1 MSLSVYALFHLN
13 LAFSSIEE
21 EDRPKVVRRC
31 YWPLL
36 RLAEEDGVPIA
47 IETTGFTLERIAA
60 IDPAWIATL
69 RRLIAEGRAGFIGS
83 GYVQLI
89 GPLVPAAV
97 NRANLRLGHKT
108 YERLLGVT
116 PSLAMP
122 NEQAYSGGLLPL
134 YAEAG
139 YRAVVMDYDN
149 CAPHH
154 PEWSR
159 GLRYAPQS
167 VEGADG
173 TALDLVWTNTVAFQK
188 VQRLAHGEL
197 EPEDYIRY
205 VLSQNGGEPRAF
217 ALYGNDAEV
226 FDFRPGRMATEAPL
240 TGVGEWD
247 RLAKAFGALRA
258 EKDIEFLLPEA
269 VLDRAW
275 PHRARTAIRLETA
288 GCPIPVKKQH
298 KYNITRWAV
307 TGRDDL
313 DINTRCY
320 RLYRNIEGCNDDE
333 AWETLCGLWASD
345 FRTHITAKRWARYR
359 ETLEAAEARFGVET
373 RNAPL
378 PSDSQHAAADSLSK
392 WERERAPRACI
403 TQDARLLQ
411 IETPTLKAR
420 LKLARGLALDAVWFG
435 AQDARGGEALC
446 GTLPHGHF
454 DDVRLAFDWYSGTLI
469 YDRPAQAKVT
479 DLAPVTPDVG
489 YDADGAPLITAVVE
503 TPLGAIRKSL
513 RFALDAPRIDYDIAL
528 DWSEWSHASL
538 RLGNFTLLPRAY
550 DPAGLILR
558 TQNGGMA
565 VETFALGKAPVDHGL
580 PVSLQVSANCALGMT
595 GGWAEIGDSRRRLR
609 VSVDQST
616 AALVG
621 LVTARSVHD
630 SQFCRL
636 SLSALEF
643 DETRRPSS
651 DAIRPRE
658 FRFSLSLAA

>member
-21 EDRPKVVRRC
+21 EDRPQVIERC

-36 RLAEEDGVPIA
+36 RLAEQEEIPIA
-47 IETTGFTLERIAA
+47 IEATGFTLERIAA
-60 IDPAWIATL
+60 IAPDWIAAL
-69 RRLIAEGRAGFIGS
+69 RRLIAEGRAGFVGS

-97 NRANLRLGHKT
+97 NRANLRLGHNT
-108 YERLLGVT
+108 YERLLGLR
-116 PSLAMP
+116 PSLALP

-139 YRAVVMDYDN
+139 YRALVMDYDN

-154 PEWSR
+154 PEWPR

-167 VEGADG
+167 ILGAG
-173 TALDLVWTNTVAFQK
+173 GPPLDLIWTNTVAFQK

-197 EPEDYIRY
+197 EPGDYIRY
-205 VLSQNGGEPRAF
+205 IRGQIGGEPRAF

-240 TGVGEWD
+240 SAAREWD

-269 VLDRAW
+269 LLTRAW
-275 PHRARTAIRLETA
+275 PHRATGPIRLETP
-288 GCPIPVKKQH
+288 GCPVPVKKQH

-320 RLYRNIEGCNDDE
+320 RLYHHIEAQGGDDE
-333 AWETLCGLWASD
+333 AWGTLCGLWASD
-345 FRTHITAKRWARYR
+345 FRTHVTDKRWARFQDS
-359 ETLEAAEARFGVET
+359 LKAAEDRFGSPPRKAPARPALRRNLATVTAGPRLLEVET
-373 RNAPL
+373 PMV
-378 PSDSQHAAADSLSK
+378 
-392 WERERAPRACI
+392 
-403 TQDARLLQ
+403 
-411 IETPTLKAR
+411 KAR

-435 AQDARGGEALC
+435 ALDARASEPLC
-446 GTLPHGHF
+446 GTLPHGHL
-454 DDVRLAFDWYSGTLI
+454 DDVRLAFDWYSGTLV
-469 YDRPAQAKVT
+469 YDRPARPKIT
-479 DLAPVTPDVG
+479 DLVPVTPEVT
-489 YDADGAPLITAVVE
+489 YDGEGAPLITAVID
-503 TPLGAIRKSL
+503 TPLGKIRKSL
-513 RFALDAPRIDYDIAL
+513 RFALDAPRIDYDITL
-528 DWSEWSHASL
+528 DWSDWSHAAL
-538 RLGNFTLLPRAY
+538 RLGNFTLLPRAF
-550 DPAGLILR
+550 DPAKLALH
-558 TQNGGMA
+558 TQNGGEA
-565 VETFALGKAPVDHGL
+565 VERFSLDGGPVDHGT

-595 GGWAEIGDSRRRLR
+595 GGWAELGDDRTRLR
-609 VSVDQST
+609 VTVEQDI

-621 LVTARSVHD
+621 LVTARQVHE

-643 DETRRPSS
+643 DETRRPSPE
-651 DAIRPRE
+651 AVRPRR
-658 FRFSLSLAA
+658 FRYSLGLAA